1 LLTLALATIGLH
13 NLADGLPRP
22 WPATQPLEIVLAL
35 LHQKTGISVGSG
47 IVIAQYPLVPW
58 VAVLVLG
65 YVIGG
70 VYTLDAARRRSALY
84 WSGTAASM
92 LFLAGRYMNSYGDPR
107 PWSTQAEP
115 WRTAASFLALE
126 KYPPSVLYLAMT
138 LGPALLALAWLDGR
152 RVARWA
158 NPLLDFGRVPLVFYV
173 LQWPLVHV
181 IAWLFQALA
190 GQPIGWDRINPLT
203 FTGLP
208 EGSGFDLATVYL
220 GFALGLLVLWPICR
234 WYARFRARHREWALL
249 RYV

>member
-1 LLTLALATIGLH
+1 
-13 NLADGLPRP
+13 
-22 WPATQPLEIVLAL
+22 
-35 LHQKTGISVGSG
+35 
-47 IVIAQYPLVPW
+47 
-58 VAVLVLG
+58 
-65 YVIGG
+65 
-70 VYTLDAARRRSALY
+70 
-84 WSGTAASM
+84 
-92 LFLAGRYMNSYGDPR
+92 
-107 PWSTQAEP
+107 
-115 WRTAASFLALE
+115 
-126 KYPPSVLYLAMT
+126 
-138 LGPALLALAWLDGR
+138 
-152 RVARWA
+152 
-158 NPLLDFGRVPLVFYV
+158 LLDFGRVPLVFYV